1 MARTTHACHAIC
13 VFRTGSRTRP
23 EGGRNVQA
31 GGDPSVRLEGVTVAK
46 YADIAVKANVD
57 SVQNLVQQAF
67 GANGFSVKWESG
79 LKGKAEKGSRGLNI
93 ALGALA
99 QYYGIDFE
107 IHPGGDLATL
117 RLHKANTGLAGG
129 IIGVARVNKQ
139 FNQVADTLAGWFQTQ
154 GVLQG
159 VKKE

>member
-1 MARTTHACHAIC
+1 LA
-13 VFRTGSRTRP
+13 S
-23 EGGRNVQA
+23 
-31 GGDPSVRLEGVTVAK
+31 
-46 YADIAVKANVD
+46 YADIAVKSNVD
-57 SVQNLVQQAF
+57 NVQNLVQQAF
-67 GANGFSVKWESG
+67 TASGFAVKWESG
-79 LKGKAEKGSRGLNI
+79 LKGKAEKGSKGLNI

-107 IHPGGDLATL
+107 IHPGGEMATL

-129 IIGVARVNKQ
+129 IIGVARVGKQ
-139 FNQVADTLAGWFQTQ
+139 FNRVTDTLAGWFQQQ